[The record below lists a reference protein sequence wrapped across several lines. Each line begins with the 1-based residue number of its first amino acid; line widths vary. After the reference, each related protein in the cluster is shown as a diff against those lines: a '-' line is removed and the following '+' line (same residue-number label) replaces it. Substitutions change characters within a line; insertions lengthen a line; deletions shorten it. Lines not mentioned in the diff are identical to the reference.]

1 MIQFMVMK
9 HAIFLLLLQNIA
21 AAEHHRLLPN
31 RQQPIQQEKAA
42 LLAFKSSLTLQ
53 SQLALPNWNETT
65 GVCQFVGVRCNRRH
79 LHVKYLVLRGQV
91 ISGALSPVLA
101 NLTGLDTLDLSENH
115 LTGHIPPEIS
125 YLRNLTILDL
135 SGNLLN
141 GTIPPS
147 LAYLTK
153 LGYLNIRSNKLA
165 GQIPDAIFHNCTDLV
180 VVDLSNNALFGEIP
194 SEVGTGLQY
203 LLFLNLYMN
212 DLTGRL
218 PPWLSN
224 SSRLLQLDVENNNL
238 SGELP
243 TETVRGMS
251 ELEVL
256 HLSHNNL
263 LSHDSNTNLEP
274 FFLALSNCS
283 HLQELEMAGLGVGG
297 SLPPRIGEGKQNLS
311 IVNMEDNMI
320 SGQIP
325 PDISNLSNLTLL
337 NLSSNLLNGT
347 LPKEIWQLP
356 KLERLFLS
364 CNFFV
369 GFIPSEIGGLVSVGL
384 LDLSDNMLAGE
395 VPSSIGNLVRISE
408 LYLHKNQLSGSIPAT
423 LGRCMSL
430 NKLDLSYN
438 RLTGRIP
445 PEVSGIAKIYFN
457 LSNNQLRGPLPA
469 ELGKMDQVQ
478 EIDLSANKLAG
489 EITSRLSSCAELRLI
504 NLSHNHLR
512 GQLPTA
518 LGHLQN
524 LETLDVS
531 FNYLDGEIPSSLNG
545 CAGLTVL
552 NLSYNDF
559 NGSVPTGG
567 VFSSFTDL
575 SYLGNPHLCGSV
587 VGRTCPRRRRWSNS
601 RKFLIA
607 VAVGASAVAFVLT
620 VCCVMVVRKI
630 RGMGIGRTG
639 DGFGGSS
646 PVVRSSY
653 PRISYRELVA
663 ATEEFD
669 QGRLVGSGSY
679 GHVYRGV
686 LRDGTVVAVKVLNL
700 QAGNST
706 RSFNRECQ
714 VLKRIRH
721 RNLMRIIT
729 ACSLPDFKALVLPFM
744 GNGSL
749 ESRLHS
755 GSAELSLIQRVN
767 VCSDIA
773 EGMAYL
779 HHHSP
784 VKVIHCDLKPSNVLL
799 NDDMTALVSDFGIA
813 RLVMSVGVGN
823 TAENTGSSTANMLRG
838 SIGYIA
844 PEYGY
849 GSNASTKGDVYS
861 FGVVVLEVVTGRRPT
876 DEMFEGE
883 MSMHGWVKSHH
894 HGRAA
899 AIVDSALASEV
910 RRQMPEV
917 QIMWEAA
924 IGELLELGLLCSQES
939 PSSRPTMMDAAHDLG
954 RLKRSLAGDTTTAT
968 FASSLGLSSSVFGET
983 SMSNFGD

>member
-1 MIQFMVMK
+1 MIWFMVMK
-9 HAIFLLLLQNIA
+9 HAIFLLLFQNIA
-21 AAEHHRLLPN
+21 VAEHHHHRLLPP
-31 RQQPIQQEKAA
+31 RQRRIQQERVA

-65 GVCQFVGVRCNRRH
+65 GVCRFVGVGCNRWH
-79 LHVKYLVLRGQV
+79 LHVVHLVLPRML
-91 ISGALSPVLA
+91 ISGVLSPVLA
-101 NLTGLDTLDLSENH
+101 NLTGLRMLDLSENH

-125 YLRNLTILDL
+125 YLSRLTILDL
-135 SGNLLN
+135 SGNLLT

-147 LAYLTK
+147 LAYLTR
-153 LGYLNIRSNKLA
+153 LGFLNLGSNKLA
-165 GQIPDAIFHNCTDLV
+165 GQIPDAVFYNCTDLV

-194 SEVGTGLQY
+194 SEAGTGLEY
-203 LLFLNLYMN
+203 LLILNLYLN
-212 DLTGRL
+212 HLTGRL
-218 PPWLSN
+218 PLWLSN
-224 SSRLLQLDVENNNL
+224 SSRLLQLDVENNQL
-238 SGELP
+238 S
-243 TETVRGMS
+243 
-251 ELEVL
+251 
-256 HLSHNNL
+256 
-263 LSHDSNTNLEP
+263 
-274 FFLALSNCS
+274 ALSNCS
-283 HLQELEMAGLGVGG
+283 HLKELEMAGLGVGG
-297 SLPPRIGEGKQNLS
+297 RLPPRIGEGKQNLS

-356 KLERLFLS
+356 KLERLVLS

-369 GFIPSEIGGLVSVGL
+369 GLIPPEIGGLVSVGL

-423 LGRCMSL
+423 LGRCRSL

-445 PEVSGIAKIYFN
+445 PEVSGIAKIYLN
-457 LSNNQLRGPLPA
+457 LSNNQLRGALPE
-469 ELGKMDQVQ
+469 ELSEMDQVQ
-478 EIDLSANKLAG
+478 EIDLSANNLAG
-489 EITSRLSSCAELRLI
+489 EIIPRLSSCAELRLI

-512 GQLPTA
+512 GQLPPA
-518 LGHLQN
+518 LGRLQN

-531 FNYLDGEIPSSLNG
+531 FNHLDGEIPSSLNG
-545 CAGLTVL
+545 CAGLTLL

-567 VFSSFTDL
+567 VLSSFTNL

-620 VCCVMVVRKI
+620 VCCAMAIRKI
-630 RGMGIGRTG
+630 RGMRIGRPG
-639 DGFGGSS
+639 DGGFGGSS
-646 PVVRSSY
+646 PGVKSSY
-653 PRISYRELVA
+653 PRISYRELVE
-663 ATEEFD
+663 ATEGFD

-755 GSAELSLIQRVN
+755 GAAELSLIQRVN

-813 RLVMSVGVGN
+813 RLVMSVGGGN
-823 TAENTGSSTANMLRG
+823 TAENTGSSTANMLCG

-849 GSNASTKGDVYS
+849 GSSASTKGDVYS
-861 FGVVVLEVVTGRRPT
+861 FGVLVLEVVTGRRPT

-883 MSMHGWVKSHH
+883 TSMHEWVKRHC
-894 HGRAA
+894 HGGAE
-899 AIVDSALASEV
+899 AIVDSALASAV
-910 RRQMPEV
+910 RRQTPEV
-917 QIMWEAA
+917 QRIWEAA
-924 IGELLELGLLCSQES
+924 IGELLELGLLCTQES
-939 PSSRPTMMDAAHDLG
+939 PSSRPTMMDAADDLD
-954 RLKRSLAGDTTTAT
+954 RLKRSLAGDTTAT

-983 SMSNFGD
+983 SLSNFGD